1 LKGTIVVTGGSGF
14 IGTHLIDLL
23 RENDDLEIVN
33 LDIVPPRKNAHLRY
47 WIKCDIMRASE
58 LSRIFRN
65 VHPRFVAHLAAR
77 TDMEGQT
84 VDDYKLNSQGTQRVI
99 DAIHEAGTVERSLF
113 VSTQFVVGPGPLP
126 AHDQDF
132 RPHTI
137 YGESKVLAEKAVRNS
152 CLECVWTIVRPTN
165 VWGSLHPRYPQEF
178 WRVMARG
185 LYLHPGSKAVI
196 RSYGYVGNVVNQIV
210 GILAQPAE
218 SVDRKV
224 FYVGD
229 PPLVLL
235 TWVDAFSLELTG
247 RPARVIPQPALHVLA
262 LVGDGL
268 MKLGVKFPIFS
279 SRLRSMTQD
288 YPTPMEPTYALLG
301 PPKTSLAD
309 GVRETVEWLRT
320 TSRHGDFNRLR
331 RGPGKSLPAG
341 HAEQLG
347 PSDRSASLLAEKRA
361 PCPSGE

>member
-1 LKGTIVVTGGSGF
+1 MKGTIVVTGGSGF

-23 RENDDLEIVN
+23 QENDDLEIVN
-33 LDIVPPRKNAHLRY
+33 LDIVPPRKKAHLRY
-47 WIKCDIMRASE
+47 WINCDIMRASE
-58 LSRIFRN
+58 LNRIFKDVR
-65 VHPRFVAHLAAR
+65 PRFVAHLAAR
-77 TDMEGQT
+77 TDMEGKT

-99 DAIHEAGTVERSLF
+99 GAIHEAGTVERSLF

-132 RPHTI
+132 RPQTI
-137 YGESKVLAEKAVRNS
+137 YGESKVLAEKAVRNG

-165 VWGSLHPRYPQEF
+165 VWGSLHPRYPREF

-196 RSYGYVGNVVNQIV
+196 RSYGYVGNVVDQIV
-210 GILAQPAE
+210 GILAKPAE
-218 SVDRKV
+218 SVDRKI

-235 TWVDAFSLELTG
+235 TWVNAFSLELTG
-247 RPARVIPQPALHVLA
+247 RPARVIPQAALHALA

-268 MKLGVKFPIFS
+268 TKLGVKFPIYS
-279 SRLRSMTQD
+279 SRLGSMTQD

-309 GVRETVEWLRT
+309 GVKETVEWLRT
-320 TSRHGDFNRLR
+320 ASGHREFSGSRR
-331 RGPGKSLPAG
+331 RAHKTPSVG

-347 PSDRSASLLAEKRA
+347 PSDRPASLLAEKGT